1 MLTVVGRRGNAGR
14 PITAVVVAVIAVL
27 VAVLAGSAPALAQ
40 ETDHE
45 GGTKSLREKLD
56 AAASKYQDAKGA
68 MEKSEEREL
77 ELVLELKDLK
87 KTRKKLVRE
96 VQHTAA
102 AAYRSGR
109 IGAVTALLRSS
120 SPDAFLERVVT
131 IEVIAQ
137 RENDALAELEQV
149 SEDLAER
156 QGRIAEEIA
165 IQEKEVKKL
174 QKAKDEAEGALFAIG
189 GGSSGSFEPFP
200 AEDAEPAPR
209 NSDGSLPGESCSEPD
224 PTTTG
229 CLTPRMVHAYEE
241 ARLFGFTRHTSCFR
255 NGDFGE
261 HPLGRACDFAAQ
273 TTGFGGAATGTDK
286 AYGDRLA
293 SFFVHNA
300 DALGVQYVIW
310 YREIY
315 IGGSWSTY
323 SDGNCGDPSCEHT
336 NHVHVS
342 VR

>member
-1 MLTVVGRRGNAGR
+1 M
-14 PITAVVVAVIAVL
+14 AVAAIAAIAAVL
-27 VAVLAGSAPALAQ
+27 VGSVPGTAFAQ
-40 ETDHE
+40 ETDDE
-45 GGTKSLREKLD
+45 GGTRSLREKLD
-56 AAASKYQDAKGA
+56 AAAGKYQDAKGA
-68 MEKSEEREL
+68 LEKSEEREL
-77 ELVLELKDLK
+77 DLVLELEDLEK
-87 KTRKKLVRE
+87 KRKRLVKE

-109 IGAVTALLRSS
+109 NSS
-120 SPDAFLERVVT
+120 SPDTFLERVVT

-137 RENDALAELEQV
+137 RENDSLTELKQV
-149 SEDLAER
+149 TEDLERR
-156 QGRIAEEIA
+156 QGQIAEEIA
-165 IQEKEVKKL
+165 IQQKEVKKL
-174 QKAKDEAEGALFAIG
+174 REAKDEAEQALFAIG

-209 NSDGSLPGESCSEPD
+209 NQDGWLPSESCSEPD
-224 PTTTG
+224 PTTSG
-229 CLTPRMVHAYEE
+229 CLSPRMLHAYEE
-241 ARLFGFTRHTSCFR
+241 ARLFGFTRYTSCFR

-261 HPLGRACDFAAQ
+261 HPTGRACDFAAQ
-273 TTGFGGAATGTDK
+273 VSGFGGAAQGTDK

-323 SDGNCGDPSCEHT
+323 SGVCGDPSCDHT

>member
-1 MLTVVGRRGNAGR
+1 MIA
-14 PITAVVVAVIAVL
+14 AVVALL
-27 VAVLAGSAPALAQ
+27 VGSAPGSALAQ
-40 ETDHE
+40 DTDDE

-56 AAASKYQDAKGA
+56 QAASKYQDAKGA
-68 MEKSEEREL
+68 LEKSEEREL
-77 ELVLELKDLK
+77 ELVRELEGLEKQ
-87 KTRKKLVRE
+87 RKELVKE

-109 IGAVTALLRSS
+109 IGAVTALLNST
-120 SPDAFLERVVT
+120 SPETFLDRVVT

-137 RENDALAELEQV
+137 RENDSLAELKQV

-156 QGRIAEEIA
+156 QGEIAEEIA
-165 IQEKEVKKL
+165 TQEKQVKKL
-174 QKAKDEAEGALFAIG
+174 KAAKDEAEQALFAIG
-189 GGSSGSFEPFP
+189 GGSSGSFEAFP
-200 AEDAEPAPR
+200 SEDAEPAPR
-209 NSDGSLPGESCSEPD
+209 NSDGSLPGESCSESD
-224 PTTTG
+224 PTTSG
-229 CLTPRMVHAYEE
+229 CLTPRMLHAYEE
-241 ARLFGFTRHTSCFR
+241 ARLFGFTRYTSCFR

-261 HPLGRACDFAAQ
+261 HPAGRACDFAAQ
-273 TTGFGGAATGTDK
+273 VSGFGGAAQGSDK
-286 AYGDRLA
+286 EYGDRLA

-323 SDGNCGDPSCEHT
+323 SGVCGDPSCDHT

-342 VR
+342 IR